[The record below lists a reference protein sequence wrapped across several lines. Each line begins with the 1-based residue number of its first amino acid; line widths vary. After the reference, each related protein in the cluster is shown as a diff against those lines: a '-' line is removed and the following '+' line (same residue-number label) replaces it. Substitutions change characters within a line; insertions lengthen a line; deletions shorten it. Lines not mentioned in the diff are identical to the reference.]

1 MSGLVKA
8 TLQRIWSTET
18 DTETEGDPVE
28 VQFNPASLR
37 LALSNTVEGG
47 QSRGR
52 QARQFIG
59 SSSTQLSFD
68 LVFDTADEGTPD
80 GRPRSVREKT
90 ALVEQFVVPEVKGTD
105 KQAPPKVRFQW
116 NDLIIDGIISS
127 LTIDLDFFASD
138 GTPLRAKMGV
148 SIQEQDAKYQFLQR
162 GAGANQDNHP
172 TDRSALALAGES
184 LADFA
189 ARMGLDPAAWRGLSA
204 SVEGSLSLE
213 AGVEI
218 DFNSNLSASAG
229 LGATFGVEAGVSAS
243 LEASFGLE
251 GGARA
256 GGSSSS
262 GRALAASGGVSAAI
276 ETVES
281 LKAST
286 AADATRKAFGVSAP
300 APASRTSTASG
311 SASAAVRPS
320 TPIAVN
326 APVARPSMPEQPRTP
341 LSLSGLPSPTQQ
353 SQAPS
358 RPAPPQAD
366 PRATTFGLGVPL
378 RPRVSGAADQRA
390 GAVSGQ
396 VPLRPAHAAHQV
408 PETRDPSAPPWTQLP
423 AGDRVR
429 AAVKA
434 TQAQRSP
441 RRGCGCRGACSHRGG
456 PSWR

>member
-47 QSRGR
+47 QSKGR

-59 SSSTQLSFD
+59 SSSTNLSFD

-90 ALVEQFVVPEVKGTD
+90 ALVEQFVVPEVKGND

-162 GAGANQDNHP
+162 GAGANRDNHP
-172 TDRSALALAGES
+172 TDKSALALAGES

-189 ARMGLDPAAWRGLSA
+189 TRMGLDPAAWRGLSA
-204 SVEGSLSLE
+204 SVEGTLSLE

-229 LGATFGVEAGVSAS
+229 LGASIGVEAGVSAS

-251 GGARA
+251 GNASTRDTT
-256 GGSSSS
+256 SS
-262 GRALAASGGVSAAI
+262 GLALAASGGVGAAI
-276 ETVES
+276 ETVQS
-281 LKAST
+281 LKADT
-286 AADATRKAFGVSAP
+286 AADAARKSFGVPSA
-300 APASRTSTASG
+300 STASSTTATRTP
-311 SASAAVRPS
+311 SALTTTS
-320 TPIAVN
+320 
-326 APVARPSMPEQPRTP
+326 PVARPSMPEQSRTP
-341 LSLSGLPSPTQQ
+341 LSLSGVPSLTQQ
-353 SQAPS
+353 AQAPS

-366 PRATTFGLGVPL
+366 PRATSFGLGVPL
-378 RPRVSGAADQRA
+378 RPRVTGAVDQRA
-390 GAVSGQ
+390 GAVSGH
-396 VPLRPAHAAHQV
+396 VPLRPAQASNQV
-408 PETRDPSAPPWTQLP
+408 PETRDPAAPPWTQLP
-423 AGDRVR
+423 AGDKVR
-429 AAVKA
+429 AAA
-434 TQAQRSP
+434 QARQAQRSP
-441 RRGCGCRGACSHRGG
+441 SRKCGCRGACSHGGG